1 MARNTLSR
9 AERYHPRE
17 KKKQITTKQSPSL
30 CNFLLHYVC
39 RSCPRSLELTSW
51 QKTWAGMRRRSG
63 SKACSVSLIYSFI
76 VLLSF
81 LGNFQKRAQIQN
93 LVSKYRAYAKR
104 QWQSQNTNEQTKQTK
119 KTYNNNDWFWQIT
132 NHYARVDQTDWY
144 CEQLQTISLVST
156 KTGSDKPTV
165 ASSETQGLKPFVTL
179 FLSIWP

>member
-39 RSCPRSLELTSW
+39 RSCPHSLELTSW

-63 SKACSVSLIYSFI
+63 SKACFVSLIYSFI

-119 KTYNNNDWFWQIT
+119 KHTTIT
-132 NHYARVDQTDWY
+132 IDFGK
-144 CEQLQTISLVST
+144 SLT
-156 KTGSDKPTV
+156 TMHAWIKLIGTV
-165 ASSETQGLKPFVTL
+165 NSYKQFHWCQQKLDRINRL
-179 FLSIWP
+179 

>member
-51 QKTWAGMRRRSG
+51 QKTRAGMRRRSG
-63 SKACSVSLIYSFI
+63 SKACFVSLIYSFI

-104 QWQSQNTNEQTKQTK
+104 QWAKSKRQRANKTDK
-119 KTYNNNDWFWQIT
+119 KNIQ
-132 NHYARVDQTDWY
+132 Q
-144 CEQLQTISLVST
+144 
-156 KTGSDKPTV
+156 
-165 ASSETQGLKPFVTL
+165 
-179 FLSIWP
+179 